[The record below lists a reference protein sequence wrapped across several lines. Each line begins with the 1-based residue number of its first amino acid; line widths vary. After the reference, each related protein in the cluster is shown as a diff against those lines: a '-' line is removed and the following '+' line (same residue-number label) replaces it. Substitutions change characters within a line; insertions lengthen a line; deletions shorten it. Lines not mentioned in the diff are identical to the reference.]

1 MYLFLFTNIFS
12 ILAIQLILCLS
23 MENKVGINNNSVDSA
38 GITKEYKE
46 AIAELIWNGFDAKA
60 TRVDLIFNA
69 NELDHIDDLV
79 ITDNGTGID
88 LSTLGETFGSFLDS
102 LKRKSVQKTSSVRG
116 KKGKGRFSFIA
127 FAETAVWQTVY
138 KDQQSGQFLEYD
150 ITIHAGNKHV
160 YKNENNRISTT
171 EKTGTSLRLSNLY
184 GITGYSLSSTEFMD
198 YLKAE
203 FGWFL
208 LLNEQR
214 HFSLS
219 LNGVA
224 IEFRDIIAEDEVFKS
239 VVSDHGGNEFEFKI
253 TYVRWKKKIGDK
265 FYYYF
270 LNEHKKEL
278 YKELTSFNHNAINF
292 YHSMYVE
299 SSFFNEFISS
309 DKEGSGR
316 LFGVNRNNLVFK
328 RLLKELRNIINIK
341 QKAFVRINAADELIS
356 KYERLGVFPKFRN
369 NKYEQEKKKDLVEV
383 VREIYC
389 IQPKIFKGLSETQ
402 EKTSVGFINLLLDT
416 DERGHI
422 LNILDGIVQIT
433 AEERENLSNLLKK
446 TSFSHILR
454 TINLIESRAKTIE
467 LLKTLVFDLKSF
479 TNERDHIQHA
489 IAENYWLFGEQF
501 HLVTA
506 NEAFEKVLS
515 KYLHIIDD
523 LPAPAKVKLED
534 GEKVRR
540 PDLFI
545 CRQRSVPDPSNH
557 DDDLEENIMVELK
570 RPDVVIGKAQLR
582 QIEDY
587 MDFVTRQPEF
597 NAQTRTWKFFVISNE
612 TDAYIKKQYDEF
624 RGKGKRFLVKSWGNL
639 EIFAMTW
646 DDVFRSFAV
655 KHKYLLDKLDFDKR
669 AIAAELKAK
678 GIDLNVESSAA
689 VTKEVRAAAAANF

>member
-1 MYLFLFTNIFS
+1 
-12 ILAIQLILCLS
+12 

-79 ITDNGTGID
+79 IADNGTGID

-138 KDQQSGQFLEYD
+138 KDQQSGKFLEYD
-150 ITIHAGNKHV
+150 ITIQAGNKHV
-160 YKNENNRISTT
+160 YKNENNRISPE
-171 EKTGTSLRLSNLY
+171 EKTGTSLRLSNLH
-184 GITGYSLSSTEFMD
+184 GIMGYSLSSTEFMD

-214 HFSLS
+214 HFCLS

-309 DKEGSGR
+309 DKEDSGR

-328 RLLKELRNIINIK
+328 RLLKELRNIINTR

-515 KYLHIIDD
+515 KYLYIIDD
-523 LPAPAKVKLED
+523 LPAPAKVKLQD
-534 GEKVRR
+534 AEKVRR

-545 CRQRSVPDPSNH
+545 CRQRSVPDPSSH

-597 NAQTRTWKFFVISNE
+597 NAQTRQWKFFVISNE

-624 RGKGKRFLVKSWGNL
+624 RDKGKRFLVKSWGNL

-678 GIDLNVESSAA
+678 GIDLNVDSSAT
-689 VTKEVRAAAAANF
+689 VTKEVRAAAVTNF